1 AVEVARL
8 RVITWPTGRLR
19 AVAPCSESAR
29 TMSRSDNMPAR
40 RPPAPRITT
49 APMRRAESNFAAA
62 ARSAVGSIETMSPPK
77 FRCLAA
83 RIVFTFMAASYA
95 RSLFE
100 TRSCAKCPVSQGH
113 AVSLGHEQRSR
124 RAIGSVNTQFR
135 EVSYAPGNW
144 LMRRWCSVIKLG
156 QIRAPVEPGE
166 QEQPG
171 KKSPDMRLPGDW
183 LLTAGHGK

>member
-1 AVEVARL
+1 
-8 RVITWPTGRLR
+8 
-19 AVAPCSESAR
+19 
-29 TMSRSDNMPAR
+29 
-40 RPPAPRITT
+40 
-49 APMRRAESNFAAA
+49 
-62 ARSAVGSIETMSPPK
+62 
-77 FRCLAA
+77 
-83 RIVFTFMAASYA
+83 
-95 RSLFE
+95 
-100 TRSCAKCPVSQGH
+100 
-113 AVSLGHEQRSR
+113 VSLGHEQRSR

-144 LMRRWCSVIKLG
+144 LMRRCSSVLKLG